1 MDEEVI
7 PLERCAPPELKV
19 GLHQL
24 TQMPPGTQSQVTPA
38 HTIFPRN
45 SKSGYTSSH
54 KCPPELKVRL
64 HQLAQM
70 SPGTQSQVTPARTKQ
85 PGRHAECE
93 SRVPTQGGA
102 EAPAAGRAFGAAG
115 RHHQPPDRSVVGRAG
130 RRLGRADAPCPAQSV
145 EAEPS
150 AGVER
155 AREGVRRGGT
165 LLVTE

>member
-38 HTIFPRN
+38 HTNAPRN

-64 HQLAQM
+64 HQLGQNNRGGMLSVSLGCQRREVPKLPPQGVRSEPLDATISRQIDLSWDVLDAASDERM
-70 SPGTQSQVTPARTKQ
+70 
-85 PGRHAECE
+85 H
-93 SRVPTQGGA
+93 RVPHNLWRQS
-102 EAPAAGRAFGAAG
+102 
-115 RHHQPPDRSVVGRAG
+115 PPPG
-130 RRLGRADAPCPAQSV
+130 
-145 EAEPS
+145 
-150 AGVER
+150 
-155 AREGVRRGGT
+155 
-165 LLVTE
+165 